1 MTVLRF
7 WDMLDDSE
15 KSALLGFG
23 RTRSYRAG
31 QRLVAETD
39 ADRWTGVISEGVCR
53 VTGCREDGSRSYLA
67 ARGPGDIIG
76 EMAAVREGRRTAE
89 VTAVTP
95 AVVHVLPASKFQLLM
110 ERHPGVTRHLLTVAL
125 NRLQEADR
133 GRTEIATAATE
144 VRLNRLLARLART
157 EGVAVP
163 DSPDITLYGVAQT
176 DLAEWCGV
184 SRASVQRHLKRLA
197 AQGLLRTGPRQRQL
211 TILDVEELTAATA
224 QAAGT

>member
-15 KSALLGFG
+15 KSALMRFG
-23 RTRSYRAG
+23 RGRSYRAG

-39 ADRWTGVISEGVCR
+39 ADRWTGVISEGTCR
-53 VTGCREDGSRSYLA
+53 VTGGREDGSRSYLA

-89 VTAVTP
+89 VTAVTR
-95 AVVHVLPASKFQLLM
+95 VLVHVLPASKFQQLM
-110 ERHPGVTRHLLTVAL
+110 ETHPGVTKHLLTVAL

-133 GRTEIATAATE
+133 GRTEIAAAATE

-163 DSPDITLYGVAQT
+163 GSAGVILYGVAQT

-184 SRASVQRHLKRLA
+184 SRASVQRHLKRLSV
-197 AQGLLRTGPRQRQL
+197 QGLLRTGPRQRQL
-211 TILDVEELTAATA
+211 TVLDPEELATATA
-224 QAAGT
+224 QATGV